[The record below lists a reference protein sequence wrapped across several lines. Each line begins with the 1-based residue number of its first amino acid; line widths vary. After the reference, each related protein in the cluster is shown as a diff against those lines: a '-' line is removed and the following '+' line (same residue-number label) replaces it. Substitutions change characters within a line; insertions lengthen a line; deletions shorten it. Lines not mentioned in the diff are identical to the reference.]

1 MSGLSESGAA
11 ANAVTPHVG
20 GEQHRVEVNK
30 EKLRYGDIVFFRMIA
45 DGVRHG
51 TLATKGAGL
60 TSECN
65 PFLQAEGYTDERI
78 GMIGDDPDPKKFHYV
93 RRGLPC
99 RCLLLLVVDVLA
111 YARSS
116 LPSAATACCLLVI
129 DVLAYARSSLSSVT
143 LLPTPKG
150 AFLHRF

>member
-93 RRGLPC
+93 RRGLPLLAAARRRC
-99 RCLLLLVVDVLA
+99 ACLRALFPALCCHCLLPARHRCACLRALFPVLCDP
-111 YARSS
+111 
-116 LPSAATACCLLVI
+116 PSHT
-129 DVLAYARSSLSSVT
+129 
-143 LLPTPKG
+143 
-150 AFLHRF
+150 